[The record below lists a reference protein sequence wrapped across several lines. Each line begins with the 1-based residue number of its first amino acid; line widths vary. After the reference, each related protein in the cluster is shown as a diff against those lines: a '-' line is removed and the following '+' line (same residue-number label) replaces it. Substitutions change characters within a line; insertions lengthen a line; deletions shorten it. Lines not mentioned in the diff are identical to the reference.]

1 MIKIIA
7 VLCSLA
13 TPSNCHEQ
21 IVTTSDFA
29 DVSVQS
35 CLMGAPQLADWM
47 NQHPAERLAAWR
59 CVIGKQGGRG
69 I

>member
-13 TPSNCHEQ
+13 SPENCHEQ
-21 IVTTSDFA
+21 TVTTSDFT
-29 DVSVQS
+29 DISVQS

-47 NQHPAERLAAWR
+47 KQHPAERLAAWR
-59 CVIGKQGGRG
+59 CVIGKQEKRG
-69 I
+69 V

>member
-7 VLCSLA
+7 VLCSLSA
-13 TPSNCHEQ
+13 PGNCHEL

-47 NQHPAERLAAWR
+47 KQHPVERLAAWR
-59 CVIGKQGGRG
+59 CVIGQQDRRG
-69 I
+69 T

>member
-1 MIKIIA
+1 VIKIIA

-29 DVSVQS
+29 EVSVQS

-59 CVIGKQGGRG
+59 CVTGKQGGRG